1 MSQKVNITLHND
13 VLEILRRL
21 ESAGFEGYA
30 VGGYVRDS
38 LMGRVAGDCDIT
50 TSALPEQTK
59 AVFSDLR
66 TIDTGIKHGTVT
78 VLYDGEPYEITTYRV
93 DGEYADSR
101 HPDSVSF
108 TASLEEDLAR
118 RDFTV
123 NAMAYSDSRGLV
135 DLYGGREDIEGRSI
149 RAVGEPE
156 KRFTEDALR
165 MLRALRFASVLD
177 FDIEPAT
184 REAVFALWHRIE
196 SVSAERILVEL
207 RKLVAGVGAY
217 RVINEFSS
225 IIKLLFKGIEKIS
238 LPERAVFDSLSPEER
253 LITVFFL
260 SSENP
265 AEAYSESMLSL
276 RSDRRTE
283 RFGTA
288 TLELMRSDLSGD
300 RLFSAVLDYGR
311 DTVLSALRL
320 KASLDGDTAELT
332 RLETSL
338 GRGFSGSISDLALG
352 GRDVIAL
359 GYSGARVGEMLRNLA
374 IGVMNSTLDNT
385 PDSLTEYIKKT
396 PLA

>member
-13 VLEILRRL
+13 VIEILRRL
-21 ESAGFEGYA
+21 ETAGFEAYS

-50 TSALPEQTK
+50 TSALPEETK

-108 TASLEEDLAR
+108 TASLDEDLAR

-123 NAMAYSDSRGLV
+123 NAMAYSDNRGLV
-135 DLYGGREDIEGRSI
+135 DLFGGRADIESRRI
-149 RAVGEPE
+149 RAVGDPG

-177 FDIEPAT
+177 FEIEPST
-184 REAVFALWHRIE
+184 REAIFTLWHRIE

-207 RKLVAGVGAY
+207 RKLVSGVGAY
-217 RVINEFSS
+217 RVMEEYSLV
-225 IIKLLFKGIEKIS
+225 IKRLLRGIEEIS
-238 LPERAVFDSLSPEER
+238 LPDKATFDGLSPEER
-253 LITVFFL
+253 LIAVFYL

-265 AEAYSESMLSL
+265 AEAFSESMLTL

-283 RFGTA
+283 RFGSSV
-288 TLELMRSDLSGD
+288 LSLMRADLSGD
-300 RLFSAVLDYGR
+300 RLYEAVLDQGSEAVGTALSLKHSIDGVCDDLGR
-311 DTVLSALRL
+311 FN
-320 KASLDGDTAELT
+320 ELT
-332 RLETSL
+332 SSSRPT
-338 GRGFSGSISDLALG
+338 SISDIAVG
-352 GRDVIAL
+352 GRDIIAL
-359 GYSGARVGEMLRNLA
+359 GYSGADVGALLRRLT
-374 IGVMNSTLDNT
+374 VMAMSGELSCNRDEII
-385 PDSLTEYIKKT
+385 EYIKNA

>member
-13 VLEILRRL
+13 VTDILGRL
-21 ESAGFEGYA
+21 ESAGFEAYA

-50 TSALPEQTK
+50 TSALPEETK
-59 AVFSDLR
+59 TVFSDLR

-78 VLYDGEPYEITTYRV
+78 VLYGGEPYEITTYRV
-93 DGEYADSR
+93 DGEYADNR

-135 DLYGGREDIEGRSI
+135 DLFGGRDDIERRRI
-149 RAVGEPE
+149 RAVGDPE

-177 FDIEPAT
+177 FEIETAT
-184 REAVFALWHRIE
+184 REAIFTLWHRID

-207 RKLVAGVGAY
+207 RKLVSGVGAY
-217 RVINEFSS
+217 RVLEEYSS
-225 IIKLLFKGIEKIS
+225 LIVRLFRGIKEIS
-238 LPERAVFDSLSPEER
+238 LPDKQVFDSLSPEER
-253 LITVFFL
+253 LIAIFYL

-265 AEAYSESMLSL
+265 AEAYSESMRAL

-283 RFGTA
+283 RFGA
-288 TLELMRSDLSGD
+288 SVLELMCSDLSGD
-300 RLFSAVLDYGR
+300 RLFYALLDYGR
-311 DTVLSALRL
+311 DTVPTALRL
-320 KASLDGDTAELT
+320 KARLDGDKAELS
-332 RLETSL
+332 RLETAL
-338 GRGFSGSISDLALG
+338 DRGFSGSISDLAIG

-359 GYSGARVGEMLRNLA
+359 GYSGARVGEILRELA
-374 IGVMNSTLDNT
+374 VGVMSSSLENT
-385 PDSLTEYIKKT
+385 PQSLTEYVKKQ